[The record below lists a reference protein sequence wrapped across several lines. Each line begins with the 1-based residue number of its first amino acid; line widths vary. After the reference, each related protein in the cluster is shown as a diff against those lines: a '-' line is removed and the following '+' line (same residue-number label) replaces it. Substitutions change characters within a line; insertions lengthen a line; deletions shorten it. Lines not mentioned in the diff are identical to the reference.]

1 MVSGATQGDTGM
13 AFETPAPVRGAI
25 RSSLRLAGALAM
37 AAALTACQSVGP
49 LEEPTQDF
57 VAAANALAVAE
68 ADYFDQIQAASDA
81 GHRLRAVATFTG
93 GPDAGTFAAF
103 RTEFL
108 KRDDF
113 SKAKAVRLNAIAQLQ
128 NYAQAVSEIQGG
140 GQATWVA
147 DQTGAV
153 IANANSLA
161 QSGGLTGL
169 DQEAAGLAQKIV
181 ATLGQAILDHAS
193 ARKMQELAASAR
205 EPIGQLERMVAEDQK
220 NLEDDK
226 YVASLGTDQRD
237 AMLNALHIIFDDR
250 RVTAADRFGVALEAA
265 DRKPLLVT
273 KARAIHASMAKLKAA
288 NEAMAQGQKLT
299 AKALFKQAED
309 LADLAASAG
318 GK

>member
-1 MVSGATQGDTGM
+1 MVSGATLGDAGM

-25 RSSLRLAGALAM
+25 RSGLRLAGALAV
-37 AAALTACQSVGP
+37 AGALAACQSVGP
-49 LEEPTQDF
+49 LEEPTRDF

-81 GHRLRAVATFTG
+81 GHRLRAVS
-93 GPDAGTFAAF
+93 TFAAGPAAAAPGVDARTF
-103 RTEFL
+103 AGFKTEFL

-140 GQATWVA
+140 GQATWVSE
-147 DQTGAV
+147 QTGAV
-153 IANANSLA
+153 IANANGLA
-161 QSGGLTGL
+161 QTAGLSGL
-169 DQEAAGLAQKIV
+169 DQKAAGLAQKIV

-193 ARKMQELAASAR
+193 AKKLQELAVAAR
-205 EPIGQLERMVAEDQK
+205 EPIGQLEQMVAEDQA
-220 NLEDDK
+220 NLENNS

-237 AMLNALHIIFDDR
+237 EMLNALHVVFDDP
-250 RVTAADRFGVALEAA
+250 RVNAAERFGVALV
-265 DRKPLLVT
+265 VT

-288 NEAMAQGQKLT
+288 NEAMAEGQKLT
-299 AKALFKQAED
+299 AKALFRQAED

-318 GK
+318 GGK